1 MKLLITH
8 IVFSLFILGTS
19 LSAQEIVLPDQ
30 VFTIK
35 VVEKNG
41 NGKTESMPIDELV
54 FKANQ
59 ISADFSSKNGFPPA
73 NYSAVADLS
82 AGPAAVSFTGQS
94 DNSKKHTLKWTGTI
108 NGNKIQGKAQHY
120 YFGQIAGE
128 YIFNG
133 TLKKKK

>member
-1 MKLLITH
+1 MKKTIFFIFVLFTLRS
-8 IVFSLFILGTS
+8 FS
-19 LSAQEIVLPDQ
+19 QEIILPDQ
-30 VFTIK
+30 VFIIK

-41 NGKTESMPIDELV
+41 SGRTENMPLDSLV
-54 FKANQ
+54 FRSNQ
-59 ISADFSSKNGFPPA
+59 ISANFSAKNGFPPA
-73 NYSAVADLS
+73 NYSAVTDQA
-82 AGPAAVSFTGQS
+82 AGTAAVSFTGES

-128 YIFNG
+128 YVFTG